1 MGAAGILRIVPR
13 FHAGVAEL
21 ADARDSK
28 SRDLHWSC
36 GFDPHLQHQIYHHFR
51 VYLTAVLSPE
61 PLRMSITAP
70 IRRWFTEPEFR
81 RTWAAIVRII
91 IASANPSAMWG
102 SPILRAKL
110 APHYIAAPP
119 I

>member
-70 IRRWFTEPEFR
+70 IRRWFTEHQNFDELGQRSFASLLPL
-81 RTWAAIVRII
+81 RILPPCGARQFYAPDWPLI
-91 IASANPSAMWG
+91 I
-102 SPILRAKL
+102 
-110 APHYIAAPP
+110 
-119 I
+119 